1 VEHAPSAAPS
11 RLSDSGGQV
20 GLCHPWEMDHLPP
33 RRDGINPGPPR
44 VRARDRALVEWVA
57 DATPGDRVPEP
68 WRWARSP
75 TRSVIL
81 TLVDLGVIATPQP
94 GTDLTVLVTDASA
107 AARAW
112 LEAHPAGSGP
122 APVAE

>member
-1 VEHAPSAAPS
+1 
-11 RLSDSGGQV
+11 
-20 GLCHPWEMDHLPP
+20 
-33 RRDGINPGPPR
+33 
-44 VRARDRALVEWVA
+44 VEWVA

-81 TLVDLGVIATPQP
+81 TLVDLGVIENPEL
-94 GTDLTVLVTDASA
+94 GTDVAVVVREASA

-112 LEAHPAGSGP
+112 LEAHPAEGGSAG
-122 APVAE
+122 